1 MKPFCSCQ
9 PEPAEMEDSL
19 QILYNCIYFLFLQA
33 VLSSV
38 HDLTKLWKS
47 RILNSSK
54 CTFQEEMCIR
64 DRYHFRQNKY
74 QGGHAEEHNDQINQS
89 LSYKFQTFHIPP
101 RFSYFRRAPFTA
113 PFPFPT
119 EDRYFRQ
126 RCRSTLSRVR
136 QPFTTI
142 SAFGSSISKKESPGG
157 AFCSIGIIAFT
168 LSCNTVFPICLL
180 YTSRCV

>member
-54 CTFQEEMCIR
+54 CTFQEALMQLSTPVIL
-64 DRYHFRQNKY
+64 YLLL
-74 QGGHAEEHNDQINQS
+74 INFFAFALMGIDKEKARRHKPCFS
-89 LSYKFQTFHIPP
+89 LLFWAAAS
-101 RFSYFRRAPFTA
+101 APS
-113 PFPFPT
+113 PV
-119 EDRYFRQ
+119 
-126 RCRSTLSRVR
+126 CSSSVIKRSTGILQSECRLSWFCRR
-136 QPFTTI
+136 QDIF
-142 SAFGSSISKKESPGG
+142 S
-157 AFCSIGIIAFT
+157 
-168 LSCNTVFPICLL
+168 
-180 YTSRCV
+180 